1 MKILCSIN
9 SVNIN
14 ISVVKDNNIE
24 NILLNFYGR
33 YLMRRA
39 NQIELLEKLL
49 KIDNYHLEKYKKE
62 AIIDFIIG
70 LIKDFSEVTDFLK
83 IMDSLNARNI
93 NSNFMKQLKI

>member
-9 SVNIN
+9 SVNVN

-62 AIIDFIIG
+62 EIIDFIIG

-93 NSNFMKQLKI
+93 NSNFMK